1 MSFFNK
7 YPYTDFHELN
17 LDWVIDKINTLDVNL
32 TEIEQRATE
41 AAIAGAKDYV
51 DEQLVQ
57 VISEFNDLKAQV
69 ANLEI
74 SFDTQV
80 QALNRQ
86 YEQFTREVN
95 ASIVLMTQ
103 RIDAIRAEIN
113 ADIIGVNARTDLAI
127 QQNNEYLLDVI
138 GKGIVDVK
146 VINYFTGERV
156 TIQNMFDYLAS
167 LHVDDGLTVQTM
179 ADRAKT
185 VNQLIALNISCTDMV
200 MHGNSLY
207 V

>member
-17 LDWVIDKINTLDVNL
+17 LDWVLDTINRLDTDISTLEERV
-32 TEIEQRATE
+32 TK
-41 AAIAGAKDYV
+41 AAVEGAKDYV
-51 DEQLVQ
+51 DEQVAQ
-57 VISEFNDLKAQV
+57 VISDFNDLRMKV
-69 ANLEI
+69 ANLER
-74 SFDTQV
+74 SFDTEV
-80 QALNRQ
+80 EALQRQ
-86 YEQFTREVN
+86 YNQFIQQVN
-95 ASIVLMTQ
+95 ANIALMSQ
-103 RIDAIRAEIN
+103 RIDEIRAEIN

-138 GKGIVDVK
+138 GQGIIDAK
-146 VINYFTGERV
+146 VINFFTGARV
-156 TIQNMFDYLAS
+156 TIQEMFDYLAM
-167 LHVDDGLTVQTM
+167 LHVDDGLTVDEM
-179 ADRAKT
+179 ANRAKT